1 MQKRISAAFLL
12 VAAALIIGCSGD
24 PTGSSPILDQ
34 PGFAVVQN
42 ERTQTIGTATNDCT
56 GEVITATATDHEL
69 VTVTEDGAGGFHLK
83 LLSHVHLAGT
93 SDITGAKYSGT
104 GSINQTIFDR
114 GTGHTETLVLTFIL
128 IGQGS
133 VPNEVATILFH
144 VTVHPD
150 GTVSSS
156 VDTFRLHCQ

>member
-1 MQKRISAAFLL
+1 MRPTISTNILL
-12 VAAALIIGCSGD
+12 AVAALAMACSGD
-24 PTGSSPILDQ
+24 PTENSATADQ
-34 PGFAVVQN
+34 PSLAVIQN
-42 ERTQTIGTATNDCT
+42 EVTQTTGTATNDCT

-83 LLSHVHLAGT
+83 LLSHVHFAGT

-114 GTGHTETLVLTFIL
+114 GTGHIETLVITFTL
-128 IGQGS
+128 IGEGD

-150 GTVSSS
+150 GTVSSTI
-156 VDTFRLHCQ
+156 DTFRLHCQ